1 MYEGLCTWSHCI
13 LSYSGH
19 MCALSPLTIN
29 IWYMFQNT
37 WHIELLLLTVTSFFR
52 CFRPY
57 FTIFFIVF
65 WCSIISYLLFTSFLS
80 NKKPISTRILILCIF
95 IFSVYAMTRHNRS
108 GILVCSLP
116 YGILVAT
123 YSFPCTSVKAI
134 EIVEKACK
142 LLRE

>member
-1 MYEGLCTWSHCI
+1 M
-13 LSYSGH
+13 
-19 MCALSPLTIN
+19 
-29 IWYMFQNT
+29 
-37 WHIELLLLTVTSFFR
+37 
-52 CFRPY
+52 
-57 FTIFFIVF
+57 
-65 WCSIISYLLFTSFLS
+65 SYLLFA
-80 NKKPISTRILILCIF
+80 STRSQSLLARILILCIF

-108 GILVCSLP
+108 GVLVCSLP